1 MCTWILYQKTSN
13 FRTTINLG
21 IYQQCCRCLH
31 FLHQILYLLPPSP
44 HLPEHDLSNS
54 VPYINICIYINE
66 IMHLAEQVARPF
78 RTETIF
84 SVLITCLDHFY
95 NLKVMT
101 STNTALHVLL
111 QFIIDHSLE
120 IIFLFFTMNTSSLSW
135 FFKLFPKKYWPLNF
149 LDDYLLFFF
158 LFFIGFSLHQ
168 FTDSLCQLHI
178 LQSTCIF
185 DGQLQSVGF
194 RHHLAYL
201 KSPKFT
207 VRSSGQLQLKAF

>member
-101 STNTALHVLL
+101 VLNTALHVLL

-120 IIFLFFTMNTSSLSW
+120 IIFLFFTMHTSSLSW
-135 FFKLFPKKYWPLNF
+135 FFKLFSKKVLTFELSGWLPALLLPLLHWIFSAPIHWFALPAAYTSVDMHIWWP
-149 LDDYLLFFF
+149 
-158 LFFIGFSLHQ
+158 IAECGVQTSSRIPQKPEIH
-168 FTDSLCQLHI
+168 
-178 LQSTCIF
+178 
-185 DGQLQSVGF
+185 GQI
-194 RHHLAYL
+194 
-201 KSPKFT
+201 
-207 VRSSGQLQLKAF
+207 